1 MTDSPH
7 TRPLSRDEAFARA
20 QLITV
25 DSYDIHLDLTGAD
38 GDSETFGTQSR
49 IHFSCSDPGA
59 STFAEFRSPEAAQAI
74 LNGTEVPVVD
84 GRIPVNALA
93 EQNELVVRGRG
104 VYSTAGEGLH
114 RSVDPA
120 DGAVYIYSMCFLHDA
135 SRVFACFDQPDL
147 KAVFRLS
154 VTAPAGWTVV
164 SNAPATPDEP
174 SQFEPTPKLPTYLI
188 AVAAGPYTAAYDTWQ
203 PHEGGDEIRLGLY
216 CRQSLAPHLEPEE
229 VFQTTKAGLDFYT
242 KEFQTPF
249 PFAKFDQLF
258 APEFNAGAMENAGL
272 VIHMDEL
279 LFRSRVTDT
288 EREMR
293 AMIVLHEM
301 AHMWFGD
308 LVSMRWWD
316 DLWLNEAFA
325 TYCSYLATAEVT
337 RFTEAWTTFCVNEKT
352 RGRAGDARP
361 SRHPVSDHVTDTD
374 AALLN
379 FDAISYNKGAS
390 LLRQLAERVGRER
403 FFAGIRDYF
412 ALHAWGNTDLNDLL
426 RALENTGAGSLEDW
440 SERYLKT
447 VGCSTL
453 SPKFVI
459 DNEGLVD
466 SLSIQQEGPLTDQRV
481 GVGFY
486 RLDAGLLARIG
497 QDDVALSGEFT
508 PLPTA
513 SGVARPDVALVN
525 DGDWAYASIRFDA
538 PSLETVLAAG
548 VGAFQDSLPRA
559 LTWGALWDLAVAGE
573 LGPDQFVAEVCRAL
587 PSESHV
593 ATIEQVLQRVA
604 IACDRLTRPEQTAR
618 LREQVGR
625 ACADASVE
633 PGSDRQLALVH
644 GQIEFATSAG
654 QLAEIEAMLAG
665 PAETDG
671 LVIDADLRWRLLHQ
685 LVVMGRRSAADIDAE
700 LARDSTAFGRYRAHR
715 ASAALPDVQA
725 KQTAWGAAIG
735 SAPQSSNRTVLE
747 ACRGFWQWNQREL
760 CRPFVARYFADL
772 DEVWRERDTEI
783 AHQMTYEL
791 FPAMYVEEETLRL
804 ADSHLARRGL
814 PAGQRRILD
823 DARFD
828 LTQALYAQ
836 QSLQALTGGSAAP

>member
-1 MTDSPH
+1 MRRHLGRSRAFTSPARTRVPPRSQSSVALRPRRLCSTEPRFQSSTVASLDS
-7 TRPLSRDEAFARA
+7 
-20 QLITV
+20 
-25 DSYDIHLDLTGAD
+25 
-38 GDSETFGTQSR
+38 
-49 IHFSCSDPGA
+49 
-59 STFAEFRSPEAAQAI
+59 
-74 LNGTEVPVVD
+74 
-84 GRIPVNALA
+84 LA

-104 VYSTAGEGLH
+104 AYSTAGEGLH

-120 DGAVYIYSMCFLHDA
+120 DGAVYVYSMCFLHDA

-147 KAVFRLS
+147 KAVFRLR

-164 SNAPATPDEP
+164 SNAPATSADPT
-174 SQFEPTPKLPTYLI
+174 QFEETPRLPTYLI
-188 AVAAGPYTAAYDTWQ
+188 AVAAGQYASAYDSWQ
-203 PHEGGDEIRLGLY
+203 PPMGGDGIRLGLL

-288 EREMR
+288 ERETR

-337 RFTEAWTTFCVNEKT
+337 RFEEAWTTFCVNEKT

-361 SRHPVSDHVTDTD
+361 SRHPVSGHVVDTD

-390 LLRQLAERVGRER
+390 LLRQLVERVGRET

-412 ALHAWGNTDLNDLL
+412 AMHAWSNTDLSDLL
-426 RALENTGAGSLEDW
+426 RALENAGAGSLDDW

-447 VGCSTL
+447 VGCATL
-453 SPKFVI
+453 SPDFAI
-459 DNEGLVD
+459 DGQGLVE
-466 SLSIQQEGPLTDQRV
+466 SLAIKQVGPLTDQRV

-486 RLDAGLLARIG
+486 RLESDSLVRIG
-497 QDDVALSGEFT
+497 QDDVALTGELT
-508 PLPTA
+508 PVPTA
-513 SGVARPDVALVN
+513 GSVAKPDVALVN
-525 DGDWAYASIRFDA
+525 EGDWAYASIEFDP
-538 PSLETVLAAG
+538 PSLDTVLSAG
-548 VGAFQDSLPRA
+548 VGAFEDSLPRA
-559 LTWGALWDLAVAGE
+559 LAWGALWDLTVAGE
-573 LGPDQFVAEVCRAL
+573 LKPEQFVAQVSSGL
-587 PSESHV
+587 PKESHV
-593 ATIEQVLQRVA
+593 PTVEQVLQRAA
-604 IACDRLTRPEQTAR
+604 IACDRLTPPGHTAR
-618 LREQVGR
+618 LRQQVGQ
-625 ACADASVE
+625 ACADAGSTVE
-633 PGSDRQLALVH
+633 PGSDRQLALAH
-644 GQIEFATSAG
+644 GQIEFATSPE
-654 QLAEIEAMLAG
+654 QLAHIESVLAG
-665 PAETDG
+665 PRERAG
-671 LVIDADLRWRLLHQ
+671 LAIDADLRWRLLHQ
-685 LVVMGRRSAADIDAE
+685 LVVMGRRSGADIDSE
-700 LARDSTAFGRYRAHR
+700 LERDSTAFGRYRAHR
-715 ASAALPDVQA
+715 ARAALPDAQA
-725 KQTAWGAAIG
+725 KQSAWRAATG
-735 SAPQSSNRTVLE
+735 SAPDSSNRTVLE

-760 CRPFVARYFADL
+760 CRPFVARYFDDL

-791 FPAMYVEEETLRL
+791 FPAGFVEEETLRL
-804 ADSHLARRGL
+804 ADRHLAREDL

-828 LTQALYAQ
+828 LAQAL
-836 QSLQALTGGSAAP
+836 QASSRWSAAP